1 MPLPYI
7 LTNSPATKPDADKFM
22 ANYYW
27 LFAMLKGSFI
37 FNGGMESWT
46 AGTSFTDPANNT
58 DVADSWKVEKGGTL
72 APAFA
77 LERHAA
83 VVDSGSYCLLITMN
97 TAGSSNSYVRVK
109 QSVVTPA
116 RFSDGTMT
124 FGVKVKCST
133 ANKVRI
139 SVTDG
144 VTTAYSQYHDG
155 DGSWEKLV
163 ASITCASSPAEV
175 TVRVEVTGD
184 FDGDSIFLD
193 SAFLYAIEPAMSEA
207 ARQTLE
213 FFGPDQGGVLSL
225 TLLATSA
232 MLLVGQP
239 SAPTPQAGLI
249 YFNSV
254 DQQFY
259 GCKDGSTW
267 SILG

>member
-1 MPLPYI
+1 MGLPYI

-46 AGTSFTDPANNT
+46 AGTSFTNPANNT
-58 DVADSWKVEKGGTL
+58 DVADSWKVEKGGTS
-72 APAFA
+72 APSFS

-83 VVDSGSYCLLITMN
+83 VIDSGTYSMIITMN
-97 TAGSSNSYVRVK
+97 SAGSSNSYAKVK
-109 QSVVTPA
+109 QSVVTPS
-116 RFSDGTMT
+116 RFSEATLT
-124 FGVKVKCST
+124 FGVKIKCST

-139 SVTDG
+139 SITDG

-155 DGSWEKLV
+155 DGTWQKLV
-163 ASITCASSPAEV
+163 VSLTAAASPAEI

-184 FDGDSIFLD
+184 FDGDTIFID
-193 SAFLYAIEPAMSEA
+193 SAFLYAIEAAMSEA
-207 ARQTLE
+207 ARATLE
-213 FFGPDQGGVLSL
+213 YFGPDQGGILSL
-225 TLLATSA
+225 TLLAASSIL
-232 MLLVGQP
+232 MIGQA